1 MNEEV
6 LNKIEYEIEKNAV
19 DWRIIKLKNK
29 SYLTDGN
36 VILLNDTGKEFD
48 LDSPQWCYP
57 LLYDNDNSCDLM
69 NYICNN
75 YYDIKTKS
83 DFFKMTDNLCL
94 VKDEKHRL
102 FIDSYYINELNW
114 KVAVLVR
121 KDIYL
126 FNNKDLI
133 AILPCYSKGNFI
145 DM

>member
-1 MNEEV
+1 MNKEV
-6 LNKIEYEIEKNAV
+6 LNKIEHEIEENA
-19 DWRIIKLKNK
+19 DAWRIIKLKNK
-29 SYLTDGN
+29 SYLTNGN
-36 VILLNDTGKEFD
+36 VILLNDTSKEFN
-48 LDSPQWCYP
+48 LELPQWCYP

-83 DFFKMTDNLCL
+83 DFFKMTDNLYL
-94 VKDEKHRL
+94 VKDEKYRL
-102 FIDSYYINELNW
+102 FVDSYYINELNW

>member
-36 VILLNDTGKEFD
+36 VILLNDTSKEFK
-48 LDSPQWCYP
+48 LESPQWCYP
-57 LLYDNDNSCDLM
+57 LLYDNDNACDLM

-75 YYDIKTKS
+75 YYSIKTKS
-83 DFFKMTDNLCL
+83 DFHKITDNLYL
-94 VKDEKHRL
+94 VKDEKYKL
-102 FIDSYYINELNW
+102 FVDGYYINELNW
-114 KVAVLVR
+114 KVAVVVR

>member
-1 MNEEV
+1 MNEEI
-6 LNKIEYEIEKNAV
+6 LNKIKYEIEKNTV

-36 VILLNDTGKEFD
+36 VILLNNTGKEFNV
-48 LDSPQWCYP
+48 DSPQWCYP

-75 YYDIKTKS
+75 YYSIKTKS
-83 DFFKMTDNLCL
+83 DFIKITDNLYL
-94 VKDEKHRL
+94 VKDEKYRL
-102 FIDSYYINELNW
+102 FVDGYYINELNW
-114 KVAVLVR
+114 KVAVVVR

-126 FNNKDLI
+126 FNNNDLI

>member
-1 MNEEV
+1 MKEEV
-6 LNKIEYEIEKNAV
+6 LNKIEYEIEKNTA

-36 VILLNDTGKEFD
+36 VILLNDTSKEFK
-48 LDSPQWCYP
+48 LETPQWCYP

-83 DFFKMTDNLCL
+83 DFIKLTDTIYL

-121 KDIYL
+121 KDMYL

>member
-1 MNEEV
+1 MNEKV
-6 LNKIEYEIEKNAV
+6 LNKIVYEIDKNAY

-36 VILLNDTGKEFD
+36 VILLNDTSKEFK
-48 LDSPQWCYP
+48 LESPQWCYP

-75 YYDIKTKS
+75 YHSIKTKS
-83 DFFKMTDNLCL
+83 DFHKITDNLYL
-94 VKDEKHRL
+94 VKDGKYRL
-102 FIDSYYINELNW
+102 FVDSYYINELNW
-114 KVAVLVR
+114 KVGILVR

>member
-6 LNKIEYEIEKNAV
+6 LNKIKYDIKKNAV

-36 VILLNDTGKEFD
+36 IILLNDTGKEFE
-48 LDSPQWCYP
+48 LDAPQWCYP

-83 DFFKMTDNLCL
+83 DFIKITDNLCL
-94 VKDEKHRL
+94 VKDKKHRL
-102 FIDSYYINELNW
+102 FVDGYYINELNW

>member
-6 LNKIEYEIEKNAV
+6 LNKIEYETEKYIV

-36 VILLNDTGKEFD
+36 AILLNDTGKEFD
-48 LDSPQWCYP
+48 LDAPQWCYP
-57 LLYDNDNSCDLM
+57 LLYDNDNSCDLI

-75 YYDIKTKS
+75 YYSIKTKS
-83 DFFKMTDNLCL
+83 DFIKITDNLYL
-94 VKDEKHRL
+94 VNDKKYRL
-102 FIDSYYINELNW
+102 FVDGYYINELTW
-114 KVAVLVR
+114 KVAVVVR

-126 FNNKDLI
+126 FNENDLL